1 MINRFKSSTKN
12 LIDRHGQTRV
22 YESISS
28 EVYNPDTQMTE
39 SVAVLHT
46 IKMFKTEPNYRETR
60 SPNLVERNASIFLI
74 ASKDLTVQPKV
85 GDKIRDTLTG
95 VDNVL
100 EVISFTQY
108 EGFGDVCLYRVMC
121 VSA

>member
-1 MINRFKSSTKN
+1 MTNRFKSSTKN

-39 SVAVLHT
+39 SVVVLHT

-60 SPNLVERNASIFLI
+60 TPNLVERKASIFLI

-95 VDNVL
+95 VDNAL

>member
-1 MINRFKSSTKN
+1 MTNRFKSSTKN
-12 LIDRHGQTRV
+12 LIDRYGQTRV

-28 EVYNPDTQMTE
+28 EVYNPNTQMTE
-39 SVAVLHT
+39 AVVVLHT

-60 SPNLVERNASIFLI
+60 SPNLVERNASVFLI

-95 VDNVL
+95 VDSVL

>member
-1 MINRFKSSTKN
+1 MTNRFKSSTKN
-12 LIDRHGQTRV
+12 LIDRYGQTRV

-28 EVYNPDTQMTE
+28 EVYNPNTQMTE
-39 SVAVLHT
+39 AVVVLHT
-46 IKMFKTEPNYRETR
+46 IKMFKTEPNCRETR
-60 SPNLVERNASIFLI
+60 SPNLVERNASVFLI

-95 VDNVL
+95 VDSVL

>member
-39 SVAVLHT
+39 SVVVLHT

-60 SPNLVERNASIFLI
+60 SPNLVERNASVFLI

>member
-1 MINRFKSSTKN
+1 MTNRFKSSTKN

-28 EVYNPDTQMTE
+28 EVHDPNTQMTE
-39 SVAVLHT
+39 AVVVLHT

-60 SPNLVERNASIFLI
+60 SPNLVERNASVFLI

-95 VDNVL
+95 VDSVL

-121 VSA
+121 ISA

>member
-1 MINRFKSSTKN
+1 MSRTPTK
-12 LIDRHGQTRV
+12 
-22 YESISS
+22 
-28 EVYNPDTQMTE
+28 
-39 SVAVLHT
+39 
-46 IKMFKTEPNYRETR
+46 YRETR
-60 SPNLVERNASIFLI
+60 SPNLVERKASIFLI
-74 ASKDLTVQPKV
+74 ASKDLTIQPKV
-85 GDKIRDTLTG
+85 GDKIRETLTG

>member
-1 MINRFKSSTKN
+1 MTNRFKSSTKN

-28 EVYNPDTQMTE
+28 EVHNLNTQMTE
-39 SVAVLHT
+39 AVVVLHT

-60 SPNLVERNASIFLI
+60 SPNLVERNASVFLI

-95 VDNVL
+95 VDSVL

-121 VSA
+121 ISA